1 MVEIEYDEDTTWDK
15 FEKDKEEIIN
25 AYRCAMKAGG
35 VGFSLRFADGD
46 YEIQSE
52 EDIYR
57 FIDMYR
63 DRKRA
68 LYWAKKNEE
77 EAKTNSN

>member
-1 MVEIEYDEDTTWDK
+1 MVEVEYDEDTTWEK
-15 FEKDKEEIIN
+15 FEKDREEIIN
-25 AYRCAMKAGG
+25 AYRSAMKAGG

-46 YEIQSE
+46 YEIKSE

-68 LYWAKKNEE
+68 LYWEKKNAEMD
-77 EAKTNSN
+77 KQYSH